1 MVSDKNRASLTEL
14 PPNIKNKFNIAF
26 EDLQKLSEKE
36 VEMID
41 GKIAE
46 NRPYL
51 DDLRKILRRKQVV
64 SQKTKK
70 TDKDSL
76 DTHTLYEMATMEY
89 LNFERDNPNLLTK
102 EDLQEVKDIILKTC
116 KSSVHGI
123 NRRTVKRERETE
135 DVKDITISAISQSIV
150 SELLREERKEVL

>member
-1 MVSDKNRASLTEL
+1 M
-14 PPNIKNKFNIAF
+14 KNKFNIAF

-41 GKIAE
+41 CKIAD

-64 SQKTKK
+64 SKK
-70 TDKDSL
+70 DKRTL
-76 DTHTLYEMATMEY
+76 DTQTLYEMATMEY
-89 LNFERDNPNLLTK
+89 LNFERDNANLISK
-102 EDLQEVKDIILKTC
+102 EELQEVKNLILMKC

-123 NRRTVKRERETE
+123 SRRTVKRASETE
-135 DVKDITISAISQSIV
+135 DMKKVESEKISAISQCIIA
-150 SELLREERKEVL
+150 ELLREESKLGVFD